1 VRAIIYITLEQ
12 AVEVHMRTV
21 EVSGGGAHG
30 LLDEGPLLGT
40 LEQIQNDDW
49 YPDIESKLTHL
60 VYATNRN
67 HCFRDGNKR
76 IAIAL
81 GAQFLLLNGYVFLVP
96 RFLVYME
103 NISYH
108 LAAGLISKD
117 LLRKIVEA
125 LLSGEEE
132 DEELKLEILHAISK
146 DLSTNGFDPPSE
158 NPPLQS

>member
-1 VRAIIYITLEQ
+1 MRTIIYINLDQ
-12 AVEVHMRTV
+12 AVEVHLRTV

-49 YPDIESKLTHL
+49 YPDLESKLTHL

-108 LAAGLISKD
+108 LAAGLIEKD
-117 LLRKIVEA
+117 LLREIIDA
-125 LLSGEEE
+125 LMSGEEE
-132 DEELKLEILHAISK
+132 EEELKLKIVHAISQ
-146 DLSTNGFDPPSE
+146 DLDTEGFDALP
-158 NPPLQS
+158 N